1 MRVDLIPARVMAEM
15 ATPHLDSLLG
25 PVQIL
30 YVQAPHEQE
39 TLDPANQDLATITV
53 MVIEVTGK
61 GFPGLG
67 IIGLD
72 QGSLG
77 IIAPCAVR
85 RIIGLSTV
93 VSTW

>member
-1 MRVDLIPARVMAEM
+1 MFPVPIMAEM
-15 ATPHLDSLLG
+15 AKPHLDSLLG
-25 PVQIL
+25 PVRIL
-30 YVQAPHEQE
+30 CAPAPHEQE
-39 TLDPANQDLATITV
+39 TSDPANQDLATITV

-67 IIGLD
+67 IIDLD

-77 IIAPCAVR
+77 TIAPYAVR

>member
-1 MRVDLIPARVMAEM
+1 MAEV
-15 ATPHLDSLLG
+15 ATPHLDSSLG
-25 PVQIL
+25 PVRIL

-39 TLDPANQDLATITV
+39 TLDPANQDLATITGT
-53 MVIEVTGK
+53 VIEVTGK
-61 GFPGLG
+61 GFPGRE

-77 IIAPCAVR
+77 TIAPYAVR